1 MNILITGITGLVGS
15 ELARAFSALGTIHG
29 LKRESS
35 DLTSVGLHDLPILWH
50 EGDLLD
56 FNSLLE
62 AMEGIDLVIHAAGK
76 VSFLPQDEKS
86 LLQINQQGTAH
97 VVNALLTAGVPKL
110 VYVSSVAALG
120 QVPDQEEY
128 DEQSTWV
135 DAPDQ
140 TAYAL
145 SKYQAELEVWRGEQ
159 EGLQVLVVN
168 PSVILGKL
176 AYARSSGALYQ
187 VVLNGTPFF
196 PAGNLNYIDVR
207 DVAAI
212 TRALV
217 EKEAWGERFVLSKES
232 ISYLAFFQQAAVVF
246 GGSVPKRRV
255 PNWGISWGFPILKL
269 GAWLAGKKL
278 PLAAS
283 VARNAQRKTHY
294 SNQKVQR
301 YLQFRFRD
309 LQETLNWAKEQ
320 G

>member
-15 ELARAFSALGTIHG
+15 ELARAFSSLGTIHG
-29 LKRESS
+29 LKREGS
-35 DLTSVGLHDLPILWH
+35 DLSALGLQDLSIHWH
-50 EGDLLD
+50 EGDILD

-62 AMEGIDLVIHAAGK
+62 AMEGMDLVIHAAGK

-86 LLQINQQGTAH
+86 LFQVNQQGTAN
-97 VVNALLTAGVPKL
+97 VVNAMITAGLSRL

-128 DEQSTWV
+128 DETSTWV

-168 PSVILGKL
+168 PAVVLGKL

-207 DVAAI
+207 DAAAI

-232 ISYLAFFQQAAVVF
+232 IPYQAFFQQAAQAF
-246 GGSVPKRRV
+246 GGSVPKRAL
-255 PNWGISWGFPILKL
+255 PSWGISWGIPILKIL
-269 GAWLAGKKL
+269 ARLAGKNL
-278 PLAAS
+278 PMTAA
-283 VARNAQRKTHY
+283 VARNAQRKTRY
-294 SNQKVQR
+294 SNQKVER
-301 YLQFRFRD
+301 YLQFRYRE
-309 LQETLNWAKEQ
+309 LQDTLNWAKTQE
-320 G
+320 